1 MPYITTGILDLDGNN
16 SFQIDTS
23 GTALNDLL
31 IDSIIQHGG
40 IVKTGTGV
48 LTLGSAA
55 NANTFAG
62 GFPLNQGTVS
72 VAGPARGRGHR
83 HRPEGSNGSI
93 VAAAAAIHVA
103 NPITVNGNLTMGGNL
118 SFFLD
123 GTMTLGSRATLT
135 VNAVDQN
142 QILYLGPIVG
152 GPAAGTA
159 AVIKTG
165 VGPARFNI
173 QGSTYSGDTLIES
186 GNMSINVAAPPRRTP
201 ARPVSG
207 RRLRPRQPGRE
218 HGGGLGGRRRQPTRR
233 RRFPR

>member
-1 MPYITTGILDLDGNN
+1 MPNITTGILDLNGNN

-23 GTALNDLL
+23 GTALNDLF

-48 LTLGSAA
+48 LTLGMRGQREHVHRWLLSER
-55 NANTFAG
+55 G
-62 GFPLNQGTVS
+62 HGQ
-72 VAGPARGRGHR
+72 RGRPGARCCRDR
-83 HRPEGSNGSI
+83 HRPERLERLI

-103 NPITVNGNLTMGGNL
+103 NPFTVNGNLTMGGNL

-123 GTMTLGSRATLT
+123 GTMTLGSTGSLT

-142 QILYLGPIVG
+142 QILHLGPIVG

-165 VGPARFNI
+165 VGQARFNI
-173 QGSTYSGDTLIES
+173 QGSTYSGDTLIQS
-186 GNMSINVAAPPRRTP
+186 GNMSINVAGATSPTP
-201 ARPVSG
+201 ASSCIRPPPS
-207 RRLRPRQPGRE
+207 
-218 HGGGLGGRRRQPTRR
+218 TSSTWA
-233 RRFPR
+233 